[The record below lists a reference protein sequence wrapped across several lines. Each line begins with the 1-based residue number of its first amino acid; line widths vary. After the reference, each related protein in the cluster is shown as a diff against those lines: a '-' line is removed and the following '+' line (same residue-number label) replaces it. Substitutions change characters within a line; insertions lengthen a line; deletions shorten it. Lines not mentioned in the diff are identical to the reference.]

1 MNEETGTDQEND
13 QRYVEQAFGKL
24 AAAEVC
30 GNVAG
35 ADSAVGE
42 GMMSLALEWL
52 REGQRA
58 DARCDSCTS
67 LLLGPTTHR

>member
-1 MNEETGTDQEND
+1 MSLFFGQEYVTE
-13 QRYVEQAFGKL
+13 RCVEQAFGKE
-24 AAAEVC
+24 AAVELG